1 MKKSKIFLAIILVSS
16 YSSVFAADS
25 FNARSMALG
34 GTSVAA
40 GGLGV
45 ASVSPAMTGSFD
57 EDDDF
62 GTRINFGIEAS
73 DPDSFLDEIDVAKDE
88 IDVFQSKID
97 AGTAAPG
104 DEDAALD
111 AIKSLQG
118 KVVDLGVG
126 LDFQA
131 AIPGSYLGAAVFVVS
146 SARIGIDFSYDDAD
160 ETNVILG
167 QDSLESSVRSS
178 GYGITE
184 AGVSLSHTIED
195 LSYGTLT
202 LGVAPKYQRVDL
214 IDYEASVSAF
224 ETSDIRDDMV
234 EETGFNADLG
244 ALYSF
249 GENSEFAAGL
259 VIRNLV
265 SADVEGK
272 SGETFKIRPV
282 PTAGF
287 SYDNGWISSSFEIDG
302 AKTYGYGLIKDS
314 QFARAGVEIDAFRW
328 AQIRFGY
335 RDDISGG
342 REDVVS
348 AGLGIS
354 PFNVVNIDLA
364 GLYGKNDTYG
374 VALQI
379 GARF

>member
-1 MKKSKIFLAIILVSS
+1 
-16 YSSVFAADS
+16 
-25 FNARSMALG
+25 
-34 GTSVAA
+34 
-40 GGLGV
+40 
-45 ASVSPAMTGSFD
+45 
-57 EDDDF
+57 
-62 GTRINFGIEAS
+62 
-73 DPDSFLDEIDVAKDE
+73 
-88 IDVFQSKID
+88 
-97 AGTAAPG
+97 
-104 DEDAALD
+104 
-111 AIKSLQG
+111 
-118 KVVDLGVG
+118 
-126 LDFQA
+126 
-131 AIPGSYLGAAVFVVS
+131 LGAAVFVVS

-234 EETGFNADLG
+234 VETGFNADLG

-249 GENSEFAAGL
+249 GENSEFAAGF

-287 SYDNGWISSSFEIDG
+287 SYDNGWISSSFEIDA
-302 AKTYGYGLIKDS
+302 AKTYGYGRIKDS

-348 AGLGIS
+348 AGLGLS